1 MIKLVDVLKV
11 KEIREG
17 IQSDLG
23 NIAGIETM
31 ETYIEETMALNK
43 NCTNIVIQGGEDY
56 EFKCT
61 LHEDQEKELYLL
73 ESRLF
78 KVETG
83 QMINGYLMVLY
94 KDLSLDTNRY
104 DDVWEVADWKEVMEQ
119 CV

>member
-1 MIKLVDVLKV
+1 MTKLVEVLKV

-23 NIAGIETM
+23 SIAGIETM

-43 NCTNIVIQGGEDY
+43 NCTSIVIHDRENYD
-56 EFKCT
+56 FKCT
-61 LHEDQEKELYLL
+61 LHEDKEKELYLL

-83 QMINGYLMVLY
+83 QMVNGYLMVLY
-94 KDLSLDTNRY
+94 KDLSLNPNRY
-104 DDVWEVADWKEVMEQ
+104 DDVWEVADWKEVI
-119 CV
+119 

>member
-1 MIKLVDVLKV
+1 MTKLVEVLKV

-23 NIAGIETM
+23 SIAGIGAM

-43 NCTNIVIQGGEDY
+43 NCTSIVIHNEEDY
-56 EFKCT
+56 KFECT
-61 LHEDQEKELYLL
+61 LYEDQEKELYLL

-83 QMINGYLMVLY
+83 QMVNGYLMVLY
-94 KDLSLDTNRY
+94 KDLSLDANRY
-104 DDVWEVADWKEVMEQ
+104 DDIWEVADWKEVI
-119 CV
+119 

>member
-1 MIKLVDVLKV
+1 MKKLVEVLKV

-23 NIAGIETM
+23 SIAGIEAM
-31 ETYIEETMALNK
+31 ETYIEEAMALNK
-43 NCTNIVIQGGEDY
+43 NCTSIVIHNGEDY

-61 LHEDQEKELYLL
+61 LHEDKEKELYLL

-83 QMINGYLMVLY
+83 QMVNGYLMVLY
-94 KDLSLDTNRY
+94 KDLSLDTNIY
-104 DDVWEVADWKEVMEQ
+104 DDVWEIANWKEVI
-119 CV
+119 

>member
-1 MIKLVDVLKV
+1 MTKLVEVLKV

-23 NIAGIETM
+23 SIAGIETM

-43 NCTNIVIQGGEDY
+43 NCTSIVIHDRENY

-61 LHEDQEKELYLL
+61 LHEDKEKELYLL

-78 KVETG
+78 EVETG
-83 QMINGYLMVLY
+83 QMVNGCLMVLY
-94 KDLSLDTNRY
+94 KDLSLDPNRY
-104 DDVWEVADWKEVMEQ
+104 DDVWEVADWKEVI
-119 CV
+119 

>member
-1 MIKLVDVLKV
+1 MTKLVEVLKV

-23 NIAGIETM
+23 SIAGIETM

-43 NCTNIVIQGGEDY
+43 NCTSIVIHDRENY

-61 LHEDQEKELYLL
+61 LHEDKEKELYLL

-83 QMINGYLMVLY
+83 QMVNGYLMVLY
-94 KDLSLDTNRY
+94 KDLSLDLDRY
-104 DDVWEVADWKEVMEQ
+104 NDVWEVADWKEVI
-119 CV
+119 

>member
-1 MIKLVDVLKV
+1 MTKLVEVLKV

-23 NIAGIETM
+23 SIVGIETM

-43 NCTNIVIQGGEDY
+43 NCTSIVIHDRENY

-61 LHEDQEKELYLL
+61 LHEDKEKGLYLL

-78 KVETG
+78 EVGTG
-83 QMINGYLMVLY
+83 QMVNGYLMVLY
-94 KDLSLDTNRY
+94 KDLSLDPDRY
-104 DDVWEVADWKEVMEQ
+104 NDVWEVADWKEVI
-119 CV
+119 